1 MKTGKTLIL
10 TEIIAGIVIGLLWLG
25 IGIFHILDAMHFGI
39 FTTGDGLGDALYWW
53 LGIAIVGIG
62 LVAVLCRLG
71 ALTACI
77 VASAR
82 KKSGGYIVASIMEFV
97 DLGLLVML
105 GLMKF
110 FEIFVM
116 LEEFVK
122 ILVGWPALVLTI
134 FLICIRLMALG
145 TCNIIGTVF
154 LSKGRKNVREDRR
167 RYGLG

>member
-25 IGIFHILDAMHFGI
+25 IGIFHIYDARHFGI

-53 LGIAIVGIG
+53 LGIVIVGIG

-110 FEIFVM
+110 FEIFMM

-134 FLICIRLMALG
+134 FLICIRLVALG

-154 LSKGRKNVREDRR
+154 LSKGRKKVREDRG

>member
-1 MKTGKTLIL
+1 MKIGKTLIL
-10 TEIIAGIVIGLLWLG
+10 IEIIAGIVIGLLWLG
-25 IGIFHILDAMHFGI
+25 IGVFHILDAMHFGI

-105 GLMKF
+105 SLMKF

-122 ILVGWPALVLTI
+122 ILVGWPAWVLTI
-134 FLICIRLMALG
+134 LLICTRLVALG
-145 TCNIIGTVF
+145 TCNIIGTIF
-154 LSKGRKNVREDRR
+154 LNKDR
-167 RYGLG
+167 

>member
-1 MKTGKTLIL
+1 M
-10 TEIIAGIVIGLLWLG
+10 
-25 IGIFHILDAMHFGI
+25 
-39 FTTGDGLGDALYWW
+39 
-53 LGIAIVGIG
+53 
-62 LVAVLCRLG
+62 LCRLG

-110 FEIFVM
+110 FEIFMM

-134 FLICIRLMALG
+134 FLICIRLVALG

-154 LSKGRKNVREDRR
+154 LSKGRKKVREDRG